1 MINSAY
7 YSAHNANKHFL
18 YLLTQELFYTS
29 SSQFLV
35 RSTSQPDTFLFVFVQ
50 NCFSSIIVAGCLA
63 NSAAHTAN
71 KHQKA
76 FCLLWIITK
85 EIIRASISKVVFFI
99 SPLAG
104 TPQSSMRSPHTATL
118 ILLLYACLLFYNQ
131 RFLGP
136 KQCLAIS
143 LCCNYFIVSVMLI
156 YHMKCRYAIFKTDWH
171 SSGRVLVPLVRTH
184 NSGWVFNLC
193 NDL

>member
-1 MINSAY
+1 MR
-7 YSAHNANKHFL
+7 
-18 YLLTQELFYTS
+18 LTI
-29 SSQFLV
+29 
-35 RSTSQPDTFLFVFVQ
+35 QPDTFLFVFVQ
-50 NCFSSIIVAGCLA
+50 NCLSSIIVAGCLA
-63 NSAAHTAN
+63 NSAAHAAN

-143 LCCNYFIVSVMLI
+143 LCCNYFIVAVMLI
-156 YHMKCRYAIFKTDWH
+156 YHIYAMQIGKFSRQTDMT
-171 SSGRVLVPLVRTH
+171 VVVPLCRSFAREH
-184 NSGWVFNLC
+184 NSGWIFNLC